1 MLNEPITT
9 YDGTGVHEHTLD
21 ELRGMDMDAFNACI
35 HINNKYIDDFMLMP
49 ITVYP
54 ASESTVRYVDSTSK
68 NYNKAIGLHALY
80 PRYVLESA
88 DGDGELQYYLSYS
101 GSWIRLL
108 LDERK
113 YNNNYD
119 TGE

>member
-1 MLNEPITT
+1 MLYEPITT

-21 ELRGMDMDAFNACI
+21 ELRGMNMNAFKTCI
-35 HINNKYIDDFMLMP
+35 NINNKHIDDFMLMP

-54 ASESTVRYVDSTSK
+54 ASESTARYVDRTSG
-68 NYNKAIGLHALY
+68 NHEKAIGLHALY
-80 PRYVLESA
+80 PWYVLESA
-88 DGDGELQYYLSYS
+88 DGDGEPQYYLSYS

-113 YNNNYD
+113 C
-119 TGE
+119 GQ